1 MDTGFLRRLQT
12 LQQERRSLLCIGLD
26 PDPEHLPAFLEPDRH
41 PVEALRWFVGEL
53 IEATHELVCA
63 FKFNTAFYEAHG
75 PAGWAALERLVSS
88 VPPGPLVILDAK
100 RADIAHTTRFYAR
113 ALFDRMPRADAL
125 TASPYMG
132 LEALE
137 PFFAYAERAVF
148 LLCRTSNPGARDLQ
162 ERRLEGGRPLFQE
175 LASLAHSWARDR
187 HLALGLVVGATSPEA
202 IRLVRQ
208 EAPDLPLLIPGIGAQ
223 GGMLEEAV
231 RAGTENKGPVLITVS
246 RAILQAGSGPD
257 FADRAREAAER
268 FRAVLWQHR
277 AP

>member
-1 MDTGFLRRLQT
+1 
-12 LQQERRSLLCIGLD
+12 
-26 PDPEHLPAFLEPDRH
+26 
-41 PVEALRWFVGEL
+41 
-53 IEATHELVCA
+53 
-63 FKFNTAFYEAHG
+63 
-75 PAGWAALERLVSS
+75 
-88 VPPGPLVILDAK
+88 
-100 RADIAHTTRFYAR
+100 
-113 ALFDRMPRADAL
+113 
-125 TASPYMG
+125 
-132 LEALE
+132 
-137 PFFAYAERAVF
+137 
-148 LLCRTSNPGARDLQ
+148 
-162 ERRLEGGRPLFQE
+162 
-175 LASLAHSWARDR
+175 
-187 HLALGLVVGATSPEA
+187 VGATSPEA